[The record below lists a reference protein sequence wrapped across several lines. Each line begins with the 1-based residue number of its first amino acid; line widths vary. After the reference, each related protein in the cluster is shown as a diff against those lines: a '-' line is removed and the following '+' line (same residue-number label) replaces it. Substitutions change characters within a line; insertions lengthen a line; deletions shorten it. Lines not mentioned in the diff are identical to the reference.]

1 MSLGFLFPGQGSQKV
16 GMGRDLYEN
25 SEIGRRFYKTANEIM
40 GINLAKLSFEGPS
53 EELKRTEYT
62 QPSIFVISIILSEM
76 LKDSGTYPVLAAGHS
91 LGEYTA
97 LTAAGVFSFE
107 DGLAL
112 VKLRGESMQKA
123 GEENPGTMAA
133 ILGLDSKM
141 LEEICEECSNF
152 GIVTPAN
159 FNSQIQIVISGE
171 INAVKKAMELAK
183 ERGARKTIALNVS
196 GAFHSS
202 LMTSAKERIEE
213 TLSTIQM
220 NEPNFPIVMNVTA
233 EETTDL
239 EIIRKNLIDQ
249 MDNPVRWIEIIKIM
263 KQSGISHFMEVG
275 PGRVLQGLNKRIDQS
290 LVTEGISSF
299 NQIFEVAHA

>member
-1 MSLGFLFPGQGSQKV
+1 MSLGFLFPGQGSQRV

-25 SEIGRRFYKTANEIM
+25 SEIGRRFYEAANEIM
-40 GINLAKLSFEGPS
+40 GINLARLSFEGPS

-62 QPSIFVISIILSEM
+62 QPSIFVVSIILSEM
-76 LKDSGTYPVLAAGHS
+76 LMDSGTYPVLAAGHS

-107 DGLAL
+107 DGLTL

-123 GEENPGTMAA
+123 GEENQGTMAA

-171 INAVKKAMELAK
+171 IDAVKKAMELAK

-202 LMTSAKERIEE
+202 LMTSAKERIKE
-213 TLSTIQM
+213 TLNTIQM
-220 NEPNFPIVMNVTA
+220 NEPKFPVVMNVTA

-263 KQSGISHFMEVG
+263 KQAGISHFMEVG

-299 NQIFEVAHA
+299 NQIFEVAHT